1 MVVNEIGVS
10 LTISKIPVQTTV
22 KSTFLLYGLYWY
34 LTDSERYCDTCKSLV
49 DGSHGIRKRT
59 SRLASA
65 NGLTFLEPFARSLV
79 RGLGAIADG
88 SASGFALRSLSDR
101 LIASEDLRVLTRSI

>member
-34 LTDSERYCDTCKSLV
+34 LTDSERYCDKSLV

-79 RGLGAIADG
+79 RGPLGAIADG

-101 LIASEDLRVLTRSI
+101 LIAS